1 MDMIAMSHA
10 NCSLLKYPWQE
21 DEASLELL
29 AVLEGSPALAAHTYV
44 YDFQNIKTETEGS
57 CGYHHRRVTMP
68 PAATLW

>member
-29 AVLEGSPALAAHTYV
+29 AVIEGSPALAAHTYA
-44 YDFQNIKTETEGS
+44 YDFQNIKTEGS